1 MTRRRAWRVRGSE
14 AMVWR
19 IHYSRTVL
27 RVLAREWYTLRLYRT
42 ACRSYLNTS
51 IDKNSRPG
59 LGSRVSLSGLGGTHS
74 IGLTITWIC
83 THWCRPNTLKPCK
96 SVRSVSVYNW
106 LAFFFGS
113 FYFPT
118 LFAATG
124 SLPRIQTGVQTVPS
138 ARMHFVPELI
148 VKRGAPLAIVWR
160 AAHGQLKGV
169 SKRDRERVR
178 LLGSTTLTL

>member
-1 MTRRRAWRVRGSE
+1 M
-14 AMVWR
+14 
-19 IHYSRTVL
+19 
-27 RVLAREWYTLRLYRT
+27 
-42 ACRSYLNTS
+42 
-51 IDKNSRPG
+51 
-59 LGSRVSLSGLGGTHS
+59 
-74 IGLTITWIC
+74 
-83 THWCRPNTLKPCK
+83 
-96 SVRSVSVYNW
+96 
-106 LAFFFGS
+106 
-113 FYFPT
+113 
-118 LFAATG
+118 FAATG